1 VEVILALPVHG
12 GREKSLA
19 WHFDKRWVF
28 SVKSAYRVSRDDAR
42 RKHTTNGGQGGS
54 ASAGKGVWKDLWKLK
69 CPGKIKH
76 FLWRLAHNSHPL
88 RCNLIRRGMQIDIS
102 CLVCGRM
109 GEDGAHLF
117 KCKLAKQIWRLLNM
131 DAERVHLA
139 AVPDASGAVEWILSH
154 QEPKRELMVFLLWFL
169 WSERNAIREGV
180 TDRRLS

>member
-1 VEVILALPVHG
+1 MSEKYLGLPVHGSWDAHLVRDIFWKEDVEVILALPVHG

-19 WHFDKRWVF
+19 WHFDKR
-28 SVKSAYRVSRDDAR
+28 
-42 RKHTTNGGQGGS
+42 
-54 ASAGKGVWKDLWKLK
+54 
-69 CPGKIKH
+69 
-76 FLWRLAHNSHPL
+76 HPL

-169 WSERNAIREGV
+169 
-180 TDRRLS
+180 